1 MPGLILT
8 PEHIW
13 IAVEPVDMR
22 RGIDGLSL
30 IVQQV
35 LGYSPCAGS
44 AFIFHNRP
52 GNRLELLLW
61 DANGVWLCQR
71 RLHEGS
77 FVWPKA
83 TEASFAVT
91 QVQWQWLISGVDWQ
105 RLSAIPNAH
114 WVV

>member
-35 LGYSPCAGS
+35 LGNHPV
-44 AFIFHNRP
+44 R
-52 GNRLELLLW
+52 
-61 DANGVWLCQR
+61 D
-71 RLHEGS
+71 
-77 FVWPKA
+77 
-83 TEASFAVT
+83 
-91 QVQWQWLISGVDWQ
+91 Q
-105 RLSAIPNAH
+105 RLSAIPNAY